1 VYADFTDSSRCHQ
14 TYIRPVGAPEKS
26 AGQTGRI
33 LAERYLSSA
42 TAETL
47 ASHVRDDWAAAAAM
61 SIRHI
66 QTIYVPADETCFTL
80 FEAPSPERVLEASE
94 RFELGYRRV
103 MPAITFGPPECGS
116 SP

>member
-1 VYADFTDSSRCHQ
+1 
-14 TYIRPVGAPEKS
+14 VGALEKS
-26 AGQTGRI
+26 TGRF

-42 TAETL
+42 TPEIL
-47 ASHVRDDWAAAAAM
+47 ASHVRNDRAAAAAM

-80 FEAPSPERVLEASE
+80 FEAPSPELVREASE

-103 MPAITFGPPECGS
+103 MHAITFGSPECYATVRS
-116 SP
+116 DQKDQP

>member
-1 VYADFTDSSRCHQ
+1 MRILRIRPQGRQ

-26 AGQTGRI
+26 TDRTDRF
-33 LAERYLSSA
+33 LAECYLPSA
-42 TAETL
+42 TPESL
-47 ASHVRDDWAAAAAM
+47 ASHVRDDRAAAHAM

-80 FEAPSPERVLEASE
+80 FEAPSPELVREASE

-103 MPAITFGPPECGS
+103 MLAITFGSPECGGS
-116 SP
+116 R

>member
-1 VYADFTDSSRCHQ
+1 
-14 TYIRPVGAPEKS
+14 VGAPENS
-26 AGQTGRI
+26 TGRTGRF

-42 TAETL
+42 TPETL
-47 ASHVRDDWAAAAAM
+47 ASHVRDDRAAAHAM

-80 FEAPSPERVLEASE
+80 FEAPSPELVREASE

-103 MPAITFGPPECGS
+103 MPAITFGPPECGGS
-116 SP
+116 R